1 MYPASG
7 SFEQDTHRV
16 SAEVSVVDGQFATEP
31 MTVVKQAEQQV
42 SEEDLHYFFEQAIS
56 VRFNRVSESLSGAGI
71 MCSSLQ
77 SKNIWRALQTIEKAV
92 DHVLVNVFPN
102 AHEQDVSRLHTYIW
116 LSRRVFFKPL

>member
-56 VRFNRVSESLSGAGI
+56 VRFNRVSESLSGARMWSI
-71 MCSSLQ
+71 QRSETWQHSIIQVCL
-77 SKNIWRALQTIEKAV
+77 ALLLILSGF
-92 DHVLVNVFPN
+92 DLMGLLVLYL
-102 AHEQDVSRLHTYIW
+102 R
-116 LSRRVFFKPL
+116 